1 MANRARIGCSGRDTC
16 RLRVDWSCEVKQMSM
31 NFKRRLPI
39 PKEIREELALS
50 AEMQALK
57 PAFDAEV
64 ADALTGKSGKILVVV
79 GPCSADREDAVLE
92 YVTRLAKLRES
103 VSDKIVL
110 VPRVYTNKPR
120 TKGTG
125 YKGILHNP
133 DPSKPDDLLEG
144 IKALRELHLRVIEA
158 SGMFTADEMLYP
170 ENHQFLYDLLSYVA
184 VGARSSE
191 NQGHRLV
198 ASGVSVPVGMK
209 NPTGGSMD
217 VMLNSI
223 FAAQQPQ
230 TFIYRNWEVATT
242 GNELAHAVL
251 RGRVGSDGRA
261 HANYHYEH
269 LEHLA
274 TAYNSSDFANPA
286 VIVDCNHDNSGKRPL
301 EQMRICNEV
310 LDSVARSKVIAGLF
324 RGFMIESYLEDGAQ
338 DVGGGVYGKSI
349 TDPCLGWE
357 KTSHLIMGIADR
369 L

>member
-1 MANRARIGCSGRDTC
+1 
-16 RLRVDWSCEVKQMSM
+16 M

-39 PKEIREELALS
+39 PKEIREEMPLAPEL
-50 AEMQALK
+50 AATKE
-57 PAFDAEV
+57 AFDTEV

-103 VSDKIVL
+103 VAEKIVL

-144 IKALRELHLRVIEA
+144 VKAIRKLHLRVVEE

-170 ENHQFLYDLLSYVA
+170 ENYQYLVDVIAYTA
-184 VGARSSE
+184 VGARSTE
-191 NQGHRLV
+191 NQQHRLV
-198 ASGVSVPVGMK
+198 ASGVPVPVGMK
-209 NPTGGSMD
+209 NPTGGSLS

-223 FAAQQPQ
+223 YAAQQPQ
-230 TFIYRNWEVATT
+230 TFIYRNWEVETT
-242 GNELAHAVL
+242 GNPLAHAVL
-251 RGRVGSDGRA
+251 RGRIGSDGRW

-269 LEHLA
+269 LESLES
-274 TAYNSSDFANPA
+274 AYSTGSFVNPA

-310 LDSVARSKVIAGLF
+310 LDSAARSRAIARLF

-338 DVGGGVYGKSI
+338 EVGGGVYGRSI

-357 KTSHLIMGIADR
+357 KTSHLILSLADR
-369 L
+369 I